1 MLAHNVLAL
10 ESYAPPVQ
18 TGRELQEADI
28 PAALALLAER
38 PLQGVHL
45 RSLLLDNGLG
55 HLANRGRF
63 FGYFADGV
71 LVGLALLGHATMLY
85 ARPAVEAAALAFFAQ
100 QMLAENINSNVV
112 FGPRA
117 QVESLGAHLA
127 AAGRSTKMVR
137 DFSWYVCRQ
146 PRLSPHAL
154 QLQRAN
160 LTELEPV
167 AAAHADL
174 FQEQTG
180 SDPRVTDPSGF
191 QRRVAER
198 IERQR
203 TWIKLTEGEV
213 VFKSELQSV
222 TPEAVYL
229 EGVWTRA
236 DQRAQGIAKQCLTE
250 LTSRLLR
257 QHQAVC
263 LAAGIAEES
272 ACRLYEQVG
281 FVATE
286 TYQARYLQS
295 H

>member
-1 MLAHNVLAL
+1 MLAHNLLTL
-10 ESYAPPVQ
+10 ESYAPPAQ
-18 TGRELQEADI
+18 TGRELQDTDI

-45 RSLLLDNGLG
+45 RSLLLDNGLA
-55 HLANRGRF
+55 HAANRGRF

-71 LVGLALLGHATMLY
+71 LVGVALLGHATMLY
-85 ARPAVEAAALAFFAQ
+85 VRPAVEAAALAFFAQ
-100 QMLAENINSNVV
+100 RMLAENISSNVI

-117 QVESLGAHLA
+117 QVESFGDLLA
-127 AAGRSTKMVR
+127 AGGRQTKMVR

-146 PRLSPHAL
+146 PRLSPHSL
-154 QLQRAN
+154 QLQRAK

-167 AAAHADL
+167 AAAQADM
-174 FQEQTG
+174 FREQTG
-180 SDPRVTDPSGF
+180 NDPRATDPTGF

-213 VFKSELQSV
+213 VFKTELQSV
-222 TPEAVYL
+222 APEAVYL

-250 LTSRLLR
+250 LTHRLLR

-263 LAAGIAEES
+263 LAAEIAEES

-286 TYQARYLQS
+286 TYQSRYLQA